1 MEIVEIKVERLFL
14 VEFRKCVAY
23 ALSEFG
29 RKTVKNWN
37 AEYEKIRHRLEM
49 MPTGYPFVPE
59 LQKWQKYRG
68 AIIMKNFKIIYFYD
82 EDSNLVRIV
91 DLWDLRQDPR
101 KLNMRARRIE
111 RKKGLSL
118 VFMINKR
125 TRQVS
130 QRILHPVEHLA
141 GCLFEVVFYKD
152 SSTSFQSINPL
163 PVSSSSTARAM
174 TLRLSALN
182 GSV

>member
-14 VEFRKCVAY
+14 AEFRKSVAY

-91 DLWDLRQDPR
+91 DFWDLRQNPR
-101 KLNMRARRIE
+101 KLNLRARRIE
-111 RKKGLSL
+111 RKDY
-118 VFMINKR
+118 
-125 TRQVS
+125 
-130 QRILHPVEHLA
+130 H
-141 GCLFEVVFYKD
+141 
-152 SSTSFQSINPL
+152 
-163 PVSSSSTARAM
+163 
-174 TLRLSALN
+174 
-182 GSV
+182 

>member
-14 VEFRKCVAY
+14 AEFQKCVAY

-37 AEYEKIRHRLEM
+37 AEYEKIRHRLEI

-59 LQKWQKYRG
+59 LQKCQKYRG

-91 DLWDLRQDPR
+91 DLWYMRQDPR

-111 RKKGLSL
+111 KKEY
-118 VFMINKR
+118 
-125 TRQVS
+125 
-130 QRILHPVEHLA
+130 H
-141 GCLFEVVFYKD
+141 
-152 SSTSFQSINPL
+152 
-163 PVSSSSTARAM
+163 
-174 TLRLSALN
+174 
-182 GSV
+182 

>member
-1 MEIVEIKVERLFL
+1 MICLI
-14 VEFRKCVAY
+14 
-23 ALSEFG
+23 
-29 RKTVKNWN
+29 
-37 AEYEKIRHRLEM
+37 
-49 MPTGYPFVPE
+49 
-59 LQKWQKYRG
+59 KYRG
-68 AIIMKNFKIIYFYD
+68 AIIMKNFKIIYFYNEEKD
-82 EDSNLVRIV
+82 ILWL
-91 DLWDLRQDPR
+91 DLWDMRQDPR
-101 KLNMRARRIE
+101 KLNLRARRKE
-111 RKKGLSL
+111 RKKGVSL

-130 QRILHPVEHLA
+130 QRILNPVGHLA
-141 GCLFEVVFYKD
+141 GCLFGVVFYKD

>member
-59 LQKWQKYRG
+59 LQKWRKYRG

-91 DLWDLRQDPR
+91 DLWDLRQNPR
-101 KLNMRARRIE
+101 KLNLRARRIE
-111 RKKGLSL
+111 RKDY
-118 VFMINKR
+118 
-125 TRQVS
+125 
-130 QRILHPVEHLA
+130 H
-141 GCLFEVVFYKD
+141 
-152 SSTSFQSINPL
+152 
-163 PVSSSSTARAM
+163 
-174 TLRLSALN
+174 
-182 GSV
+182 